1 MDKLTNMRIR
11 IEERDTKLANQADVI
26 RKLEQSRRDLRKDNA
41 RLLAVARAA
50 AGLCA
55 VERNQY
61 ETCYVPEIEPFI
73 DELDTALAAVEDL
86 L

>member
-1 MDKLTNMRIR
+1 MENETVREKYLR
-11 IEERDTKLANQADVI
+11 EYK
-26 RKLEQSRRDLRKDNA
+26 EQGEMSVEAPTDYT
-41 RLLAVARAA
+41 RLLAVAKAA